1 MDKIRT
7 AAYCRVSTKKEE
19 QDGSYEM
26 QERYFTDLISSN
38 PDMELAGIYGDRG
51 KSGLY
56 LKKRPGLQKLLEDS
70 QNGGID
76 LILTKSISRFA
87 RNMAE
92 CAEMVR
98 ELRSAGVNIQFE
110 RENLNSRDTKCDLL
124 LNIFSAIAQEESN
137 SISRH
142 SVSSHEQ
149 YAREGR
155 PYGRTAFGYR
165 NAGSNVWKTDENE
178 AKTVK
183 KAFLLAVKGNTYA
196 EILSVLNSEEKNG
209 NTWTT
214 TRLKSV
220 LTNPVYLGDYISH
233 KKVCLV
239 PGKAVVNNGYRDRY
253 YIKGHHEAIVS
264 PGLHNAVQEIINRN
278 LLNSHRRRS
287 DDDNE
292 FLKGVMRNVCNEN

>member
-1 MDKIRT
+1 MEKIKT
-7 AAYCRVSTKKEE
+7 AAYCRVSTRKEE
-19 QDGSYEM
+19 QDGSYEI

-38 PDMELAGIYGDRG
+38 PDMEFAGIYGDKG
-51 KSGLY
+51 KTGLY
-56 LKKRPGLQKLLEDS
+56 LRKRPGLQKLLEDS
-70 QNGGID
+70 RKGEID

-98 ELRSAGVNIQFE
+98 ELRCAGVNIRFE

-142 SVSSHEQ
+142 SISSHEQ

-155 PYGRTAFGYR
+155 PYGRTAFGYK
-165 NAGSNVWKTDENE
+165 NAGENVWQTDENE
-178 AKTVK
+178 AEKVKT
-183 KAFLLAVKGNTYA
+183 AFSMAGNGKTYA
-196 EILSVLNSEEKNG
+196 EIIAVLNAEEKDG
-209 NTWTT
+209 YTWTT
-214 TRLKSV
+214 TRLKSI

-239 PGKAVVNNGYRDRY
+239 PGKAVVNNGYRDQY
-253 YIKGHHEAIVS
+253 YIKGHHDAIVS
-264 PGLHNAVQEIINRN
+264 PELYNAVQEIIRRN
-278 LLNSHRRRS
+278 LLNSHRKRS
-287 DDDNE
+287 EDDIAL
-292 FLKGVMRNVCNEN
+292 LKGAVKNGCNEN

>member
-1 MDKIRT
+1 MRKIKT

-70 QNGGID
+70 RNGGID

-137 SISRH
+137 SI
-142 SVSSHEQ
+142 
-149 YAREGR
+149 
-155 PYGRTAFGYR
+155 
-165 NAGSNVWKTDENE
+165 N
-178 AKTVK
+178 
-183 KAFLLAVKGNTYA
+183 
-196 EILSVLNSEEKNG
+196 
-209 NTWTT
+209 
-214 TRLKSV
+214 
-220 LTNPVYLGDYISH
+220 
-233 KKVCLV
+233 
-239 PGKAVVNNGYRDRY
+239 
-253 YIKGHHEAIVS
+253 
-264 PGLHNAVQEIINRN
+264 
-278 LLNSHRRRS
+278 
-287 DDDNE
+287 
-292 FLKGVMRNVCNEN
+292 